1 MPALCYFYM
10 PFAIFILYLSDT
22 CIEGEVIPTHYFSA
36 RFERNT
42 NVVYCPKI
50 SCLIASIV
58 YQNLQIHMKMAIH
71 LYEWICFG
79 M

>member
-1 MPALCYFYM
+1 MGDISHAGAESAGQYDLKQCLHKKVWPCLH
-10 PFAIFILYLSDT
+10 FAIFIFYLSDT

-58 YQNLQIHMKMAIH
+58 
-71 LYEWICFG
+71 
-79 M
+79 